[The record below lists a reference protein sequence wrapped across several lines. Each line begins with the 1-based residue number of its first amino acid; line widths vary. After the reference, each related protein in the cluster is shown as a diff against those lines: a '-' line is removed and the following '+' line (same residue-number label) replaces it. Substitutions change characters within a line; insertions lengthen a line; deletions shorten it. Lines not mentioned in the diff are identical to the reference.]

1 MLVAESPE
9 LSPSAL
15 VSALIRLFQV
25 EFAEPLCKLKVIV
38 NGKKEEPGLLD
49 GGSEIVLI
57 REDLWKEVGA
67 SVNVKRKMMMEA
79 VNRLTSELLGCVEML
94 EIDVEGLKTW
104 AHVFIVS
111 SAPYQLLLGHPWHR
125 LVCPKQEETEDS
137 VLVTIYNPCSPTN
150 ICTCNT
156 MPWSPLPQ
164 PASLAAVV
172 TLMPEDVCSRSCLS
186 IVSEWTAEKLLA
198 EQYELDPVK

>member
-1 MLVAESPE
+1 M
-9 LSPSAL
+9 
-15 VSALIRLFQV
+15 
-25 EFAEPLCKLKVIV
+25 EFAEPLHKLKVIA

-79 VNRLTSELLGCVEML
+79 VNGSTSELLGCVEML

-104 AHVFIVS
+104 AHAFIVS
-111 SAPYQLLLGHPWHR
+111 SALYWLFLGCPWHC
-125 LVCPKQEETEDS
+125 LVCLKQEETEDS
-137 VLVTIYNPCSPTN
+137 VLVTIHDPCDPTN

-156 MPWSPLPQ
+156 MPRSPLPQ

-172 TLMPEDVCSRSCLS
+172 TLTPEDVCS
-186 IVSEWTAEKLLA
+186 
-198 EQYELDPVK
+198 